1 MACNRKRGS
10 PVQLEEQMRVQILAL
25 LAATSL
31 ASPALAH
38 TPYLLPNAFDAERP
52 RVTLQGALTE
62 DDYFN
67 PDIALNVPAVAETL
81 PSGATAEIKP
91 GAVLKDLTVIEAALD
106 QPGTYRFSTAPYA
119 IRKTTY
125 VNVGGK
131 WLMVRAARGG
141 RGGGEGGEARPAGGD
156 RPMGAPRGAAPGTEG
171 PRPAAAP
178 AGEGPPM
185 SIAEADV
192 PPGAETRTAE
202 QVMVVETYVSKG
214 APTDAAL
221 KTTGQGF
228 ELKPI
233 THPNAIYVD
242 QGFAFQLLV
251 DGKPVPNAA
260 ISVYRSG
267 NNYDERRIAVQLK
280 TDAEGRGKIDFA
292 LPGVYLMTTQYPATR
307 PPPGDPPTPRSYT
320 YSLTFEVTR

>member
-1 MACNRKRGS
+1 
-10 PVQLEEQMRVQILAL
+10 MRVPVLVL
-25 LAATSL
+25 LAAAAA
-31 ASPALAH
+31 ASPAWAH

-81 PSGATAEIKP
+81 PSGETAEVKP
-91 GAVLKDLTVIEAALD
+91 NAVLKDLTVIEAALD
-106 QPGTYRFSTAPYA
+106 QPGTYRFSSTPYA

-125 VNVGGK
+125 VNVGGR

-141 RGGGEGGEARPAGGD
+141 PKPDGDHLMGPGHAPDGPATGSTPQPAG
-156 RPMGAPRGAAPGTEG
+156 P
-171 PRPAAAP
+171 PAAS
-178 AGEGPPM
+178 EGPPM

-192 PPGAETRTAE
+192 PPGAETRVAE
-202 QVMVVETYVSKG
+202 QVMVAETYVSKG
-214 APTDAAL
+214 APTDGAL

-228 ELKPI
+228 ELKPT
-233 THPNAIYVD
+233 THPNAIYLD

-251 DGKPVPNAA
+251 DGKPAPDVAV
-260 ISVYRSG
+260 SVYRSG
-267 NNYDERRIAVQLK
+267 NVYDDRRIAVQLK
-280 TDAEGRGKIDFA
+280 TDAEGKGQINFTQ
-292 LPGVYLMTTQYPATR
+292 PGVYLMTAQYPALR
-307 PPPGDPPTPRSYT
+307 PAPGDPPTARSYT